1 MNPASLSKI
10 KPELQ
15 LKRTNQLFFRRV
27 KFTLGRVV
35 PERLMGLYSKNTP
48 KSRVAFVLPQTS
60 CTNPPTISSNIP
72 KHTTEQIQNLCSAIQ
87 RAKNETS
94 CLGVLIGGGGGQ
106 YRVWPL
112 MEPLPTS
119 EPTGVLSLE
128 SLLAQS
134 GALKK
139 RERLILGV
147 QLASTVMQLHKT
159 EWLGENWGKRDILFY
174 EKATRGE
181 SGRAATISPVLKPLV
196 RRSFAPQSPPLP
208 SPQNSVRSIIIPQDQ
223 SLFSLGVILMELW
236 YGKRLED
243 LQIETDRTGIG
254 GASDMTDHITA
265 KRLIDEV
272 SEDAG
277 EKYGDAVRRC
287 INGLDH
293 KFSNLEKEDFK
304 NEVHMKV
311 VSPLVENL
319 EAFCAKGLVDLLN
332 EKS

>member
-1 MNPASLSKI
+1 MRLYNKDI
-10 KPELQ
+10 TKPH
-15 LKRTNQLFFRRV
+15 
-27 KFTLGRVV
+27 
-35 PERLMGLYSKNTP
+35 
-48 KSRVAFVLPQTS
+48 VAFDLQTS
-60 CTNPPTISSNIP
+60 CTDPPPTISSNTP
-72 KHTTEQIQNLCSAIQ
+72 KHTTEQIQNLCLAIQ
-87 RAKNETS
+87 RAKGETS
-94 CLGVLIGGGGGQ
+94 CLGVLVGGCGEK

-112 MEPLPTS
+112 MEKSPTS
-119 EPTGVLSLE
+119 KPAGVLSLE
-128 SLLAQS
+128 SLLAQP

-139 RERLILGV
+139 KERLILGV

-174 EKATRGE
+174 EQVAQGK
-181 SGRAATISPVLKPLV
+181 SGSAATISPVLKPLV
-196 RRSFAPQSPPLP
+196 RRSFAPQSLPPL
-208 SPQNSVRSIIIPQDQ
+208 SPQNSVRSIIIPQNQ

-243 LQIETDRTGIG
+243 LQIETDRAGIDG
-254 GASDMTDHITA
+254 MSDMTDHITA
-265 KRLIDEV
+265 KRLINDI

-293 KFSNLEKEDFK
+293 RFSNLEKEDFK

-319 EAFCAKGLVDLLN
+319 EAFCAKRLVDLLN